1 MNIINSLQLC
11 EGTITRMRK
20 TTRGLEESVLDV
32 FITCDKILPYV
43 VKMKVDEKRESA
55 LTNFKAVNQIGRE
68 IETDHNPIILELKL
82 EFSAIKPERIEMF
95 QFKDEVAQGVF
106 KRLTTDTNEFT
117 DCFKNDLEFEV
128 QATNWRKMLNNFF
141 HKAFK
146 KVRITNKPIKKQSEV
161 LKLIERRKVLK
172 KKVDRSES
180 EEEEIDRIETEIA
193 DKCQE
198 FNRKRLI
205 DNFSDL
211 GGKDGNLQYQG
222 IWNIKKKLFPK
233 VKPSLPVGKKNLKD
247 QLITNPEELKKLYL
261 ESFKYRLRHRP
272 VQPGFEELLEDQEE
286 LFKLRLD
293 LSKKVKTKE
302 WSMND
307 LDKALKGLKTG
318 KCRDP
323 DGLIRELFK
332 EEVIGEDLKKSML
345 VLFNKIKRT
354 RKFPSFMR
362 KINITTIFKGRGEV
376 TDIESDRGI
385 FLVSLFR
392 TIMMK
397 MIYQEYYQVIE
408 NSMSDSNIGARK
420 NKNIRN
426 HIFIVNSIIHDVLSK
441 KGNKP
446 IDIMVMDYKQMFDSE
461 CLFECMNDVFEAG
474 IKDDTFALLYEANRI
489 NDVAVKTPNG
499 LSEREVF
506 EEIVMQGDVL
516 SPLISSLQV
525 DTMGKECLEEGKH
538 IYLYKDKVP
547 IVALGMVDDLLS
559 ISECGY
565 KTNLMNKFINS
576 KTAMKKLQ
584 FGTSKCIKM
593 HIGKTCND
601 ALCKDV
607 DVGGWNID
615 VKIDAITGEASREEY
630 FAGQVKM
637 GSKQEQMYL
646 GDLLSASGSHG
657 PNVLQ
662 RKNKGLGTTNTIM
675 QILQSTSYGK
685 YYFEIALVL
694 RESLFLSS
702 LLLNSEAWVNLS
714 EQDIRK
720 LEQAD
725 EILLSKILE
734 CEANT
739 NNVFIYLELGVK
751 PLRFEVIKRKTLFL
765 QYILQQEKESMI

>member
-1 MNIINSLQLC
+1 
-11 EGTITRMRK
+11 
-20 TTRGLEESVLDV
+20 
-32 FITCDKILPYV
+32 
-43 VKMKVDEKRESA
+43 
-55 LTNFKAVNQIGRE
+55 
-68 IETDHNPIILELKL
+68 
-82 EFSAIKPERIEMF
+82 
-95 QFKDEVAQGVF
+95 
-106 KRLTTDTNEFT
+106 
-117 DCFKNDLEFEV
+117 
-128 QATNWRKMLNNFF
+128 
-141 HKAFK
+141 
-146 KVRITNKPIKKQSEV
+146 
-161 LKLIERRKVLK
+161 
-172 KKVDRSES
+172 
-180 EEEEIDRIETEIA
+180 
-193 DKCQE
+193 
-198 FNRKRLI
+198 
-205 DNFSDL
+205 
-211 GGKDGNLQYQG
+211 
-222 IWNIKKKLFPK
+222 
-233 VKPSLPVGKKNLKD
+233 
-247 QLITNPEELKKLYL
+247 
-261 ESFKYRLRHRP
+261 
-272 VQPGFEELLEDQEE
+272 
-286 LFKLRLD
+286 
-293 LSKKVKTKE
+293 
-302 WSMND
+302 
-307 LDKALKGLKTG
+307 
-318 KCRDP
+318 
-323 DGLIRELFK
+323 
-332 EEVIGEDLKKSML
+332 
-345 VLFNKIKRT
+345 
-354 RKFPSFMR
+354 
-362 KINITTIFKGRGEV
+362 
-376 TDIESDRGI
+376 
-385 FLVSLFR
+385 
-392 TIMMK
+392 
-397 MIYQEYYQVIE
+397 
-408 NSMSDSNIGARK
+408 
-420 NKNIRN
+420 
-426 HIFIVNSIIHDVLSK
+426 
-441 KGNKP
+441 
-446 IDIMVMDYKQMFDSE
+446 MDYKQMFDNE
-461 CLFECMNDVFEAG
+461 CLLECMNNVFEAG
-474 IKDDTFALLYEANRI
+474 ITDDTFALLYEANRI

-646 GDLLSASGSHG
+646 GDLLSANGSHG

-662 RKNKGLGTTNTIM
+662 RKNKGLGITNTIM

-739 NNVFIYLELGVK
+739 NNIYKYLELGVK
-751 PLRFEVIKRKTLFL
+751 PLRFEMIKRKTPFL
-765 QYILQQEKESMI
+765 QYILQ